1 MNGTCGKFFLFQK
14 SKCYVELSAEDIKF
28 LVENTDF
35 SEEEIQEWF
44 REFLMDCPDGILT
57 KIKVVEMLSKIL
69 PDENGAIVADVIFS
83 TFDRDGSGWIDFNEF
98 IIATYCSANVSLEE
112 KLHWVFQLYDKV
124 ITLFS

>member
-1 MNGTCGKFFLFQK
+1 M
-14 SKCYVELSAEDIKF
+14 ELSAEDIKF

-112 KLHWVFQLYDKV
+112 KLQLVFQLYDKV
-124 ITLFS
+124 NFPFS